1 MHGRQQETLLA
12 IEDKIPAMT
21 DKELQNLH
29 DNATRISQGAASKQQ
44 AEALR
49 LLPIVTE
56 AIANRQILR
65 TTEAA
70 EKKAVRQKDMAD
82 ARAKKA
88 AARKAAKESD
98 KEAEQAE

>member
-1 MHGRQQETLLA
+1 LS
-12 IEDKIPAMT
+12 IEDRMPDMT

-29 DNATRISQGAASKQQ
+29 DNATRISQGAATKQQ

-56 AIANRQILR
+56 AIANRKIQR
-65 TTEAA
+65 ATEAA
-70 EKKAVRQKDMAD
+70 DKKAVRQKDLAD

-88 AARKAAKESD
+88 AARKAAKE
-98 KEAEQAE
+98 AEQASAE

>member
-1 MHGRQQETLLA
+1 MA
-12 IEDKIPAMT
+12 IDDKIPAMT

-49 LLPIVTE
+49 LLPIVAE
-56 AIANRQILR
+56 AIANRQTLR
-65 TTEAA
+65 TSEAA
-70 EKKAVRQKDMAD
+70 DRKAVRQKDMAD

-88 AARKAAKESD
+88 AARKAAKEAETES
-98 KEAEQAE
+98 EQAE